1 MRMKRSRLQT
11 LKVANKVVT
20 KDAEGGPIVSYKDE
34 KTFEGTLWPAGGKL
48 QIQKYGDKV
57 DSMMNC
63 KLKGAYEIIPEGNHV
78 RYAFGDFS
86 IREDDGVF
94 VYAEEEPDYRIVS
107 ITPHKPLFME
117 LERL

>member
-1 MRMKRSRLQT
+1 MRMKRSRLRT
-11 LKVANKVVT
+11 LTVANKTVT
-20 KDAEGGPIVSYKDE
+20 KDAEGGPVVSYTDR
-34 KTFEGTLWPAGGKL
+34 KTFEGTIWPAGGKL

-94 VYAEEEPDYRIVS
+94 VYTEDEPDYRIIS
-107 ITPHKPLFME
+107 ITPHKLLFLE
-117 LERL
+117 LERV

>member
-1 MRMKRSRLQT
+1 MRMKKSRLRM
-11 LKVANKVVT
+11 LKIANKAVT
-20 KDAEGGPIVSYKDE
+20 KDSEGGPIVAYTDE
-34 KTFEGTLWPAGGKL
+34 KVFEGTVWPAGGKL

-86 IREDDGVF
+86 LRENDGVF
-94 VYAEEEPDYRIVS
+94 VYTESEPDYRVIS
-107 ITPHKPLFME
+107 ITPHKPLFLE